1 MPRDRAVVDEDKKY
15 LAEDAGKLMRATF
28 WGLFLLIIV
37 GIFTTGCGG
46 GASGGKTLDIA
57 DIG

>member
-1 MPRDRAVVDEDKKY
+1 
-15 LAEDAGKLMRATF
+15 MRATF
-28 WGLFLLIIV
+28 WVLLLLIIV

-46 GASGGKTLDIA
+46 GASSGKTLDIA